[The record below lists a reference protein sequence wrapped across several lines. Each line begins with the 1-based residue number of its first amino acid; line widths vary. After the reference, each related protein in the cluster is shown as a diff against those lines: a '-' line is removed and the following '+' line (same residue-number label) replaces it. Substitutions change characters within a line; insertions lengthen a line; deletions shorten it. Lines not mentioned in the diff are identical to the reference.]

1 MLYLG
6 YFFNAKLA
14 QSVGN
19 RARNSIKATTPS
31 FRTLQMPPV
40 LSKVPW
46 LAHLPNQLTLAR
58 ILAIPFLLF
67 IYPLGFYATNIICAL
82 VFAIAGITDILD
94 GYFARR
100 YNQESRVGALLDPIA
115 DKMLSGACL
124 ILLADANA
132 LPAWICGL
140 MLCRDIAV
148 SGMRMIALEDGFT
161 IPVSSLGKIKT
172 ILQDVAIFCLMLG
185 QDIFDIPFRLTGMV
199 AIWLGLAVSLYS
211 GYLYFEDF
219 LETSAISGS
228 KPK

>member
-1 MLYLG
+1 
-6 YFFNAKLA
+6 
-14 QSVGN
+14 
-19 RARNSIKATTPS
+19 
-31 FRTLQMPPV
+31 MPPV

-67 IYPLGFYATNIICAL
+67 IYPLGLYATNIICAL